1 MILYIPKH
9 FKIDDMDEIKN
20 FIIHNN
26 FGTIITT
33 DNDRPVATHTPMIL
47 NEENGEWT
55 ITGHI
60 SKGNTQWQTFDGH
73 ENTLLIFKGP
83 HAYISSTWYEDENV
97 PTWNYQSV
105 HLYGHCSLL
114 NEEELRQDLA
124 NLLDKYEGHSQ
135 NGATWENLS
144 EGTQSQI
151 KGIVGFKVKVQ
162 EVQAAY
168 KMSQNRNETDY
179 QNVLEALDERSMG
192 DDNKIS
198 REMKRIRDEK

>member
-1 MILYIPKH
+1 MYIPKH
-9 FKIDDMDEIKN
+9 FKVENLEEIKK
-20 FIIHNN
+20 FIFHHD
-26 FGTIITT
+26 FGTIVTT
-33 DNDRPVATHTPMIL
+33 ENDKPVATHTPMIL
-47 NEENGEWT
+47 NEEDGEWT

-60 SKGNTQWQTFDGH
+60 SKGNTQWQTFDDH

-83 HAYISSTWYEDENV
+83 DAYISSTWYESENV

-114 NEEELRQDLA
+114 NEDELQKDLV

-144 EGTQSQI
+144 ADTQSQI
-151 KGIVGFKVKVQ
+151 KGIAGFKVKVE

-168 KMSQNRNETDY
+168 KMSQNRNEVDY
-179 QNVLEALDERSMG
+179 KNVTEALDMRNTG
-192 DDNKIS
+192 DDQKIS
-198 REMKRIRDEK
+198 REMKRIRGQS